1 MHMKGI
7 SHKMFTFFE
16 AENLN
21 KYLMTV
27 KAQGDGQFQCIRS
40 TYKIPQNEILYQ
52 NIADAMS
59 KNNKNKVRA
68 RRVRRPSLKAK
79 SYHSYYQISSFHY
92 ATQ

>member
-40 TYKIPQNEILYQ
+40 TYKIPQNKIYQ

-59 KNNKNKVRA
+59 KYNKNKVRA
-68 RRVRRPSLKAK
+68 RRVQRPSLKAK
-79 SYHSYYQISSFHY
+79 SYHPYYQISSFRY
-92 ATQ
+92 DATQ